1 MAKPSCSSTSL
12 TCIKS
17 KFGQDII
24 SPTKQ
29 LDRWAEYYKDL
40 ASDPTDHSLN
50 CNYWNRALRNINFSS
65 TAWNTNGPITID
77 DIKNTISSM
86 KNSIWPRLYP
96 D

>member
-1 MAKPSCSSTSL
+1 MAKPSYSSTSP

-40 ASDPTDHSLN
+40 DSDPSIT
-50 CNYWNRALRNINFSS
+50 ALMVTS
-65 TAWNTNGPITID
+65 G
-77 DIKNTISSM
+77 SM
-86 KNSIWPRLYP
+86 L
-96 D
+96 

>member
-1 MAKPSCSSTSL
+1 MFKKKWLNHRIHLPLLL

-40 ASDPTDHSLN
+40 DSDPSIT
-50 CNYWNRALRNINFSS
+50 ALMVTS
-65 TAWNTNGPITID
+65 G
-77 DIKNTISSM
+77 SM
-86 KNSIWPRLYP
+86 L
-96 D
+96 